1 MLVEYLKS
9 VRMSLQLKG
18 AIMGRIKILDE
29 TVSNII
35 AAGEVVENPASMIK
49 ELLENSLDAG
59 STAIRIEVR
68 NSGRDVTISDN
79 GVGMSQDDLFL
90 SIERHATSKIFTK
103 EDIFNLHTYG
113 FRGEALASI
122 ASVSKVKLSSKREE
136 DEGGNSITVL
146 GGKVTSHK
154 ERSMNRGTEIE
165 VRELFFNTPARLK
178 FLRKKGTEYAKIKEI
193 VLKEAL
199 VSPEVAFTLYLDGRE
214 VIKTSGRG
222 MQNTIL
228 ELFNKNTLKN
238 LVEFPLGY
246 LGNLELTRA
255 TRDHIYTY
263 VNGRYVKSSLLEKAV
278 IDGYYTKLTKGRY
291 PFVIIF
297 LQIDPHE
304 VDVNVHPSKKVV
316 KFSEGNTIYEE
327 VLERIKEVMEDDEEI
342 VSPVLTTETSTTI
355 DLSDFADLLGET
367 AMPSS
372 EEVAKEQEEVVE
384 EPTLEVSEPKE
395 GYEKRAEV
403 EERTPK
409 KPATPEVREERTPFT
424 YTPAFKDEVIKTQE
438 IPLIEEEK
446 LPKGG
451 RETYR
456 EESLEQPQR
465 AEGEESVPAPEKP
478 LRKREKDFRVIGQFY
493 NSYILVERDGTLEIY
508 DQHIVQERTLYEELK
523 EKHYNKSIGKQ
534 SMLVPLK
541 FSLDYEEK
549 RIVDEHRELLDE
561 FGFEVE
567 DFGDREVLLRSAPVF
582 DFRTSIE
589 NTFRYM
595 IEMLREDTGVV
606 DFREKILISMSC
618 RNSIK
623 AGEPLNHRE
632 MEILIEKLHN
642 IGKYTCPHGRPIIV
656 KLPLEE
662 LEKKFKRR

>member
-1 MLVEYLKS
+1 MEYLKS

-18 AIMGRIKILDE
+18 AFMGRIKILDE

-49 ELLENSLDAG
+49 ELMENSLDAG
-59 STAIRIEVR
+59 SSAIRIDVR

-79 GVGMSQDDLFL
+79 GMGMSQEDLFL

-103 EDIFNLHTYG
+103 DDIFNLHTYG

-214 VIKTSGRG
+214 IIKSSGRG

-238 LVEFPLGY
+238 LVKFPLGY

-263 VNGRYVKSSLLEKAV
+263 VNGRYVKSALLEKAV

-297 LQIDPHE
+297 LQIDPRE

-316 KFSEGNTIYEE
+316 KFSEGNSIYEE
-327 VLERIKEVMEDDEEI
+327 VLSKIKEVMEEDEEI
-342 VSPVLTTETSTTI
+342 VSPVLTLEPSATI
-355 DLSDFADLLGET
+355 DLTEFADLLGEDRKP
-367 AMPSS
+367 ASDAVA
-372 EEVAKEQEEVVE
+372 EERVAE
-384 EPTLEVSEPKE
+384 EPSREVEALSERT
-395 GYEKRAEV
+395 YEKGAG
-403 EERTPK
+403 ER
-409 KPATPEVREERTPFT
+409 KPPVDREDTSEVREKVSTFDF
-424 YTPAFKDEVIKTQE
+424 TPAFKDEVIKTEE
-438 IPLIEEEK
+438 IPLIERED
-446 LPKGG
+446 LPK
-451 RETYR
+451 RSQEIYR
-456 EESLEQPQR
+456 EESPRESEKTAR
-465 AEGEESVPAPEKP
+465 EEITPPIEKP
-478 LRKREKDFRVIGQFY
+478 FKKIERDFRVIGQFY
-493 NSYILVERDGTLEIY
+493 NSYIIVEREGTLEIY

-595 IEMLREDTGVV
+595 IEMLREDTGIV

-632 MEILIEKLHN
+632 MEILIEKLHD

>member
-1 MLVEYLKS
+1 MEYLKS

-18 AIMGRIKILDE
+18 AFMGRIKILDE

-49 ELLENSLDAG
+49 ELMENSLDAG
-59 STAIRIEVR
+59 SSAIRIEVR
-68 NSGRDVTISDN
+68 NSGRNVTISDN
-79 GVGMSQDDLFL
+79 GMGMSQEDLFL

-103 EDIFNLHTYG
+103 DDIFNLHTYG

-214 VIKTSGRG
+214 IIKTSGRG

-263 VNGRYVKSSLLEKAV
+263 VNGRYVKSALLEKAV

-297 LQIDPHE
+297 LQIDPRE

-327 VLERIKEVMEDDEEI
+327 VLARIKEVMEEDEEI
-342 VSPVLTTETSTTI
+342 VSPVLTTEPSTTI
-355 DLSDFADLLGET
+355 DLTDFADLLGEGKKP
-367 AMPSS
+367 AL
-372 EEVAKEQEEVVE
+372 EQA
-384 EPTLEVSEPKE
+384 
-395 GYEKRAEV
+395 AEV
-403 EERTPK
+403 EPAEEEPSSKGEALQPERTYEEKFKGRESSADEPVSD
-409 KPATPEVREERTPFT
+409 EVREERSSFDF
-424 YTPAFKDEVIKTQE
+424 TPAFKDEVIKTEE
-438 IPLIEEEK
+438 IPLIEREK
-446 LPKGG
+446 LQK
-451 RETYR
+451 RSQETYR
-456 EESLEQPQR
+456 EESPKEPQR
-465 AEGEESVPAPEKP
+465 VEREGITTPVEKP
-478 LRKREKDFRVIGQFY
+478 FKKKKSDFRVIGQFY

-595 IEMLREDTGVV
+595 IEMLREDTGIV

>member
-79 GVGMSQDDLFL
+79 GVGMSQEDLFL

-136 DEGGNSITVL
+136 DERGNSITVL

-263 VNGRYVKSSLLEKAV
+263 VNGRYVKSTLLEKAV

-355 DLSDFADLLGET
+355 DLSEFADLLGESEKP
-367 AMPSS
+367 ASEEADE
-372 EEVAKEQEEVVE
+372 EEVAEEIQR
-384 EPTLEVSEPKE
+384 EVSQPKE
-395 GYEKRAEV
+395 TDEKRPEKAES
-403 EERTPK
+403 TPE
-409 KPATPEVREERTPFT
+409 KPGPPEVREERRPFT

-438 IPLIEEEK
+438 IPLIEEKE

-451 RETYR
+451 REVYR
-456 EESLEQPQR
+456 EESPKQPKSVER
-465 AEGEESVPAPEKP
+465 EGTVPPLEKP
-478 LRKREKDFRVIGQFY
+478 LKKREKDFRVIGQFY

-595 IEMLREDTGVV
+595 IEMLREDTGIV

>member
-1 MLVEYLKS
+1 M
-9 VRMSLQLKG
+9 MSLQLKG
-18 AIMGRIKILDE
+18 AFMGRIKILDE

-49 ELLENSLDAG
+49 ELMENSLDAG
-59 STAIRIEVR
+59 SSSIRIEVK
-68 NSGRDVTISDN
+68 NNGRDVTISDN
-79 GVGMSQDDLFL
+79 GMGMSQDDLFL

-103 EDIFNLHTYG
+103 DDIFNLHTYG

-122 ASVSKVKLSSKREE
+122 ASVSKLKLSSKREE
-136 DEGGNSITVL
+136 DEGGNAITVL
-146 GGKVTSHK
+146 GGRVTSHK

-214 VIKTSGRG
+214 IIKTSGRG

-238 LVEFPLGY
+238 LVKFSMGY

-263 VNGRYVKSSLLEKAV
+263 VNGRYVKSALLEKAV

-291 PFVIIF
+291 PFVVIF
-297 LQIDPHE
+297 LQIDPRE

-316 KFSEGNTIYEE
+316 KFSEGNAIYEE
-327 VLERIKEVMEDDEEI
+327 VLGKIKEVMEDDEEL
-342 VSPVLTTETSTTI
+342 VSPVLEIRPENQSI
-355 DLSDFADLLGET
+355 DLSDFSDLLGHPEKEEKTAET
-367 AMPSS
+367 FGEVPKKNGALEKAPETFLKDVEKMPT
-372 EEVAKEQEEVVE
+372 EEVDNEKKSETFYVE
-384 EPTLEVSEPKE
+384 EEEKSFDFKPRFKE
-395 GYEKRAEV
+395 
-403 EERTPK
+403 
-409 KPATPEVREERTPFT
+409 
-424 YTPAFKDEVIKTQE
+424 EVIKTKE
-438 IPLIEEEK
+438 LPLIQ
-446 LPKGG
+446 
-451 RETYR
+451 RETLEKTKKSPMEEVCWR
-456 EESLEQPQR
+456 EEQQ
-465 AEGEESVPAPEKP
+465 PEK
-478 LRKREKDFRVIGQFY
+478 KVIEKEQKNFRVIGQFH
-493 NSYILVERDGTLEIY
+493 NSYIIVEREGALEIY

-523 EKHYNKSIGKQ
+523 EKHYAKSIGKQ

-589 NTFRYM
+589 NTFKYM
-595 IEMLREDTGVV
+595 IERLREDTGIV

-623 AGEPLNHRE
+623 AGEPLQHRE
-632 MEILIEKLHN
+632 MEILIEKLHR

>member
-1 MLVEYLKS
+1 MEYLKS
-9 VRMSLQLKG
+9 VGMSLQLKG
-18 AIMGRIKILDE
+18 DFMGKIKILDE

-49 ELLENSLDAG
+49 ELMENSLDAG
-59 STAIRIEVR
+59 SSAIRIEVK

-79 GVGMSQDDLFL
+79 GMGMSQEDLFL

-103 EDIFNLHTYG
+103 DDIFNLHTYG

-122 ASVSKVKLSSKREE
+122 ASVSKVKLSSKRED

-165 VRELFFNTPARLK
+165 VKELFFNTPARLK

-193 VLKEAL
+193 VLKESL

-214 VIKTSGRG
+214 IIKTSGRG

-263 VNGRYVKSSLLEKAV
+263 VNGRYVKSALLEKAV

-297 LQIDPHE
+297 LQIDPRE

-316 KFSEGNTIYEE
+316 KFSEGNVIYEE
-327 VLERIKEVMEDDEEI
+327 VLSRIKEVMEDDEEL
-342 VSPVLTTETSTTI
+342 VSPVLEIRPENQSI
-355 DLSDFADLLGET
+355 DLSDFSDLLGHPEKEEKT
-367 AMPSS
+367 PEIS
-372 EEVAKEQEEVVE
+372 EEAPNGVSEKTPETFLRDVEESPVEEVENEKKSETFYVE
-384 EPTLEVSEPKE
+384 EEKKSYDFKPSFKE
-395 GYEKRAEV
+395 
-403 EERTPK
+403 
-409 KPATPEVREERTPFT
+409 
-424 YTPAFKDEVIKTQE
+424 EVIKTKE
-438 IPLIEEEK
+438 MPLIQRETLEKAKKSPMEESGFREEK
-446 LPKGG
+446 HSEKKVA
-451 RETYR
+451 
-456 EESLEQPQR
+456 EEKQ
-465 AEGEESVPAPEKP
+465 K
-478 LRKREKDFRVIGQFY
+478 KFRVIGQFH
-493 NSYILVERDGTLEIY
+493 NSYIIVEREGALEIY

-561 FGFEVE
+561 FGFEIE

-595 IEMLREDTGVV
+595 IERLREDTGIV

-632 MEILIEKLHN
+632 MEILIEKLHE

>member
-68 NSGRDVTISDN
+68 NSGRDVIISDN
-79 GVGMSQDDLFL
+79 GVGMSQEDLFL

-263 VNGRYVKSSLLEKAV
+263 VNGRYVKSTLLEKAV

-355 DLSDFADLLGET
+355 DLSEFADLLGESEKP
-367 AMPSS
+367 ASEEADE
-372 EEVAKEQEEVVE
+372 EEVAEEIQR
-384 EPTLEVSEPKE
+384 EVSQPKE
-395 GYEKRAEV
+395 AGEKRPEKAES
-403 EERTPK
+403 TPE
-409 KPATPEVREERTPFT
+409 KPGPPEVREERRPFT

-438 IPLIEEEK
+438 IPLIEEKE

-451 RETYR
+451 REIYR
-456 EESLEQPQR
+456 EESPEQPKSVER
-465 AEGEESVPAPEKP
+465 EGTVPPLEKP
-478 LRKREKDFRVIGQFY
+478 LKKREKDFRVIGQFY

-595 IEMLREDTGVV
+595 IEMLREDTGIV

>member
-68 NSGRDVTISDN
+68 NSGRDVIISDN
-79 GVGMSQDDLFL
+79 GVGMSQEDLFL

-263 VNGRYVKSSLLEKAV
+263 VNGRYVKSTLLEKAV

-355 DLSDFADLLGET
+355 DLSEFADLLGESEKP
-367 AMPSS
+367 AS
-372 EEVAKEQEEVVE
+372 EEVDKEEVAE
-384 EPTLEVSEPKE
+384 EIQREVSQPKE
-395 GYEKRAEV
+395 AGEKRPEKAES
-403 EERTPK
+403 TPE
-409 KPATPEVREERTPFT
+409 KPGPPEVREERRPFT

-438 IPLIEEEK
+438 IPLIEEKE

-451 RETYR
+451 REIYR
-456 EESLEQPQR
+456 EESPEQPKSVER
-465 AEGEESVPAPEKP
+465 EGTVPPLEKP
-478 LRKREKDFRVIGQFY
+478 LKKREKDFRVIGQFY

-595 IEMLREDTGVV
+595 IEMLREDTGIV

>member
-79 GVGMSQDDLFL
+79 GVGMSQEDLFL

-263 VNGRYVKSSLLEKAV
+263 VNGRYVKSTLLEKAV

-355 DLSDFADLLGET
+355 DLSEFADLLGESEKP
-367 AMPSS
+367 ASEEADE
-372 EEVAKEQEEVVE
+372 EEVAEEIQR
-384 EPTLEVSEPKE
+384 EVSQPKE
-395 GYEKRAEV
+395 TDEKRPEKAES
-403 EERTPK
+403 TPE
-409 KPATPEVREERTPFT
+409 KPGPPEVREERRPFT

-438 IPLIEEEK
+438 IPLIEEKE

-451 RETYR
+451 REVYR
-456 EESLEQPQR
+456 EESPKQLKSVER
-465 AEGEESVPAPEKP
+465 EGTVPPLEKP
-478 LRKREKDFRVIGQFY
+478 LKKREKDFRVIGQFY

-595 IEMLREDTGVV
+595 IEMLREDTGIV

>member
-1 MLVEYLKS
+1 M
-9 VRMSLQLKG
+9 MSLQLKG
-18 AIMGRIKILDE
+18 AFMGRIKILDE

-49 ELLENSLDAG
+49 ELMENSLDAG
-59 STAIRIEVR
+59 SSSIRIEVK
-68 NSGRDVTISDN
+68 NNGRDVTISDN
-79 GVGMSQDDLFL
+79 GMGMSQDDLFL

-103 EDIFNLHTYG
+103 DDIFNLHTYG

-122 ASVSKVKLSSKREE
+122 ASVSKLKLSSKREE
-136 DEGGNSITVL
+136 DEGGNAITVL
-146 GGKVTSHK
+146 GGRVTSHK

-214 VIKTSGRG
+214 IIKTSGRG

-238 LVEFPLGY
+238 LVKFSMGY

-263 VNGRYVKSSLLEKAV
+263 VNGRYVKSALLEKAV

-291 PFVIIF
+291 PFVVIF
-297 LQIDPHE
+297 LQIDPRE

-316 KFSEGNTIYEE
+316 KFSEGNAIYEE
-327 VLERIKEVMEDDEEI
+327 VLGKIKEVMEDDEEL
-342 VSPVLTTETSTTI
+342 VSPVLEIRPENQSI
-355 DLSDFADLLGET
+355 DLSDFSDLLGHPEKEEKTAET
-367 AMPSS
+367 FGEVPKKNGALEKAPETFLKDVEKMPT
-372 EEVAKEQEEVVE
+372 EEVDNEKKSETFYVE
-384 EPTLEVSEPKE
+384 EEEKSFDFKPRFKE
-395 GYEKRAEV
+395 
-403 EERTPK
+403 
-409 KPATPEVREERTPFT
+409 
-424 YTPAFKDEVIKTQE
+424 EVIKTKE
-438 IPLIEEEK
+438 LPLIQ
-446 LPKGG
+446 
-451 RETYR
+451 RETLEKTKKSPMEEVCWR
-456 EESLEQPQR
+456 EEQQ
-465 AEGEESVPAPEKP
+465 PEK
-478 LRKREKDFRVIGQFY
+478 KVIEKEQKNFRVIGQFH
-493 NSYILVERDGTLEIY
+493 NSYIIVEREGALEIY

-523 EKHYNKSIGKQ
+523 EKHYAKSIGKQ

-589 NTFRYM
+589 NTFKYM
-595 IEMLREDTGVV
+595 IERLREDTGIV

-623 AGEPLNHRE
+623 AGEPLQHRE
-632 MEILIEKLHN
+632 MEMLIEKLHR

>member
-59 STAIRIEVR
+59 SSAIRIEVR

-79 GVGMSQDDLFL
+79 GVGMSQEDLFL

-263 VNGRYVKSSLLEKAV
+263 VNGRYVKSTLLEKAV

-355 DLSDFADLLGET
+355 DLSEFADLLGESEKP
-367 AMPSS
+367 ASEEADE
-372 EEVAKEQEEVVE
+372 EEVAEEIQR
-384 EPTLEVSEPKE
+384 EVSQPKE
-395 GYEKRAEV
+395 TDEKRPEKAES
-403 EERTPK
+403 TPE
-409 KPATPEVREERTPFT
+409 KPGPPEVREERRPFT

-438 IPLIEEEK
+438 IPLIEEKE

-451 RETYR
+451 REVYR
-456 EESLEQPQR
+456 EESPKQLKSVER
-465 AEGEESVPAPEKP
+465 EGTVPPLEKP
-478 LRKREKDFRVIGQFY
+478 LKKREKDFRVIGQFY

-595 IEMLREDTGVV
+595 IEMLREDTGIV